1 VHLPTPNLPQNNKT
15 ADGFYQIACMKMEL
29 TAKAIDVNNI
39 FVDVL
44 VTAATIISTFA
55 IARMKFTISR
65 TVS

>member
-1 VHLPTPNLPQNNKT
+1 
-15 ADGFYQIACMKMEL
+15 MKMEL